1 MQSPPVVSR
10 GHGLPCRSFKDTCPL
25 AEGHSKFAWEGPVAV
40 TRIVVRVFPRQ
51 ALLAVVA
58 ADDAVGRI
66 APTGSIP
73 NPRTVSSAPRP
84 RAGCA

>member
-1 MQSPPVVSR
+1 
-10 GHGLPCRSFKDTCPL
+10 
-25 AEGHSKFAWEGPVAV
+25 VAV